1 MRLDNLPVTCNY
13 LVKKVKQIMF
23 AEAQVP
29 RLRSEVNWRGFRPV
43 STWWLD
49 LSNHQPDTRLWLF
62 LTFTPGWLVG
72 WWVGRVWP
80 LDADLC
86 FPRLSCHPWR
96 GARRCLQLCRAVL
109 WNTRHNTAGMLSGQ
123 PSAPGHR
130 RKPRWQADKS
140 ATRAN
145 VSGLGRLS

>member
-43 STWWLD
+43 LTWWLD
-49 LSNHQPDTRLWLF
+49 LSNHRPDTRLWLF
-62 LTFTPGWLVG
+62 HTFTPGWLAGRWEESDRYMLICVG
-72 WWVGRVWP
+72 
-80 LDADLC
+80 
-86 FPRLSCHPWR
+86 FPPPVLPSL
-96 GARRCLQLCRAVL
+96 ARRAAVFAVVP
-109 WNTRHNTAGMLSGQ
+109 RCVVKYPHNTAGMLSGQ
-123 PSAPGHR
+123 PSAAGHSL
-130 RKPRWQADKS
+130 KPRWQTDRS

-145 VSGLGRLS
+145 VPGPGRGS